1 MNLTMEIQNIKNITN
16 LTIDF
21 PLDKGLYAIT
31 GENGAGK
38 STLIACAS
46 TVFYWMPMN
55 DYFGRP
61 ENASIKFTM
70 GAATRGWVFSN
81 KQWRSKSSDIKMK
94 LRGFYE
100 GSIIFG
106 NRFKNTRFSVI
117 RILDNLKIED
127 MSIADEFVR
136 ENLGGILHNDSDYYK
151 ELFILK
157 RAITKAKKLTGDPY
171 FYLTSKGELINQARM
186 STGENLLISILHSL
200 NILYNKQMQRNDGWP
215 CIVFLDEIEL
225 ALHASA
231 LRRLVLFLKRIAKE
245 IDLAIFFST
254 HSIELL
260 REIKAQNIYYL
271 QYNVDDSLSINN
283 PCYPAYATRNLYND
297 DGYGNDMVILVEDD
311 LAKLIIERILIEKNL
326 LQNIRIKVLPTGGW
340 TNTIIMAYD
349 VLSSSLLMKSTK
361 LAVVLDRDIKSE
373 VPAFISNNMEYSGIK
388 LDYLPI
394 KSLEK
399 FLRNNLFVKV
409 NSDLFSLLDN
419 YVFQKNPLNAILRE
433 YKRENKKDDTDG
445 KILYGYLLNELRSMR
460 KDREELIEL
469 VVKYIMKNETDEL
482 EELIAYLSEKIRD

>member
-1 MNLTMEIQNIKNITN
+1 M
-16 LTIDF
+16 
-21 PLDKGLYAIT
+21 
-31 GENGAGK
+31 
-38 STLIACAS
+38 
-46 TVFYWMPMN
+46 
-55 DYFGRP
+55 
-61 ENASIKFTM
+61 
-70 GAATRGWVFSN
+70 
-81 KQWRSKSSDIKMK
+81 
-94 LRGFYE
+94 
-100 GSIIFG
+100 
-106 NRFKNTRFSVI
+106 
-117 RILDNLKIED
+117 
-127 MSIADEFVR
+127 
-136 ENLGGILHNDSDYYK
+136 
-151 ELFILK
+151 
-157 RAITKAKKLTGDPY
+157 
-171 FYLTSKGELINQARM
+171 
-186 STGENLLISILHSL
+186 
-200 NILYNKQMQRNDGWP
+200 
-215 CIVFLDEIEL
+215 

-231 LRRLVLFLKRIAKE
+231 LRRLVLFLKRIAEE

-283 PCYPAYATRNLYND
+283 PCYPAYATRNLYSD

-373 VPAFISNNMEYSGIK
+373 VPAFISNNKKYSGIK

-433 YKRENKKDDTDG
+433 YKRKNKEDDTDG